1 MHLVNTQGPIGD
13 LLKFFTDNSAIYYRP
28 LGIQLAY
35 WLQQKIF
42 GPQPIYWHGFSLLIH
57 LLNTGLVYALI
68 AKITK
73 NKTVSFLAS
82 FLYAT
87 SAIHFISLFWLAGI
101 IETLGGVFLIIGFVV
116 RPTAFVTG
124 MEMLFA
130 YFYMHVASKGTLN
143 PLKNGGEAA
152 MLFFAAFLVLM
163 SQGAGKWGID
173 RKKSR

>member
-1 MHLVNTQGPIGD
+1 MGKILEKNSSTLYFLFRVLIGIGF
-13 LLKFFTDNSAIYYRP
+13 LLHGIMKLPGILEGTTPFF
-28 LGIQLAY
+28 
-35 WLQQKIF
+35 
-42 GPQPIYWHGFSLLIH
+42 
-57 LLNTGLVYALI
+57 
-68 AKITK
+68 
-73 NKTVSFLAS
+73 
-82 FLYAT
+82 
-87 SAIHFISLFWLAGI
+87 SLFWLAGI